1 MTQLLPI
8 ELAPKPGNA
17 IDRPATF
24 KGPGV
29 EDASLGQDDDVPVG
43 KSFSEAL
50 EQAKLSGQ
58 SDEADNLPPQSDTV
72 ETDTKLQPEE
82 DVAQSD
88 FAVAPAALQEDA
100 EDTPK
105 ATVQTE
111 LANDKRLPNVHS
123 ATASDSTKMPPQR
136 VSQAADTQSPNPS
149 DAQEAQDVQPKAQV
163 TVRETD
169 STQKI
174 RSPQGTIGAIMKA
187 SLAPTVGEEVDGA
200 KSSVP
205 QNQEQA
211 GPGEKPKM
219 PSSDP
224 AKKSEAPLRALSSN
238 TAPKA
243 AKVPT
248 EQCQRPAE
256 PAKSDVL
263 ARQTSPVS
271 QPQAGVAAATNAKVE
286 MPETRAKKPEVQT
299 TSATDGKST
308 DVVTTEQV
316 LKRRNANG
324 HSQIASQS
332 ISSPK
337 PTDGTLTAPNN
348 SLESVAVLTASGDAG
363 DSALGGIDAARAV
376 RSEASQP
383 FFVRTAA
390 MAPQQQAAN
399 IGAQIADVARQGQP
413 GQIELR
419 LNPEELGRLKMT
431 FEGNETSMI
440 VTITAERPET
450 SELMRRHIEQ
460 LAREM
465 AANGFENVQFKF
477 AQERS
482 ADGQT
487 TDGNTH
493 HGPNSSQDPAPSSD
507 TSPTSS
513 KTTAHGPSPI
523 IGAGLD
529 LRI

>member
-8 ELAPKPGNA
+8 EMAPKPGNA
-17 IDRPATF
+17 SDRPATF
-24 KGPGV
+24 KGLGV

-50 EQAKLSGQ
+50 EQEKMSG
-58 SDEADNLPPQSDTV
+58 EADHLPPQSNTV

-105 ATVQTE
+105 ATAQSE
-111 LANDKRLPNVHS
+111 PANDRRLPNVQS
-123 ATASDSTKMPPQR
+123 ATASDPTKMQPQR
-136 VSQAADTQSPNPS
+136 TSQAADTQSPNPS

-163 TVRETD
+163 TIKETNR
-169 STQKI
+169 TQTI

-187 SLAPTVGEEVDGA
+187 SLAPANGEEADGA

-205 QNQEQA
+205 QNPKQA
-211 GPGEKPKM
+211 GPGEKPNM
-219 PSSDP
+219 QGSDP
-224 AKKSEAPLRALSSN
+224 AKKPEAPLRAIASN

-243 AKVPT
+243 ATTPT
-248 EQCQRPAE
+248 EQSQGPAE
-256 PAKSDVL
+256 PAKSEVL

-271 QPQAGVAAATNAKVE
+271 QPQAGVAMATTAKVE
-286 MPETRAKKPEVQT
+286 MPETRAKNPEART
-299 TSATDGKST
+299 TRATDAKST
-308 DVVTTEQV
+308 DVATTEQV

-324 HSQIASQS
+324 HSPIASQS

-337 PTDGTLTAPNN
+337 PTDSILTAPNN
-348 SLESVAVLTASGDAG
+348 SLESVAVLAASGDAG
-363 DSALGGIDAARAV
+363 DSALGGIDAGRAV
-376 RSEASQP
+376 RNEASQP
-383 FFVRTAA
+383 FFARTAA
-390 MAPQQQAAN
+390 MAPQQQAAS

-440 VTITAERPET
+440 VTIAAERPET

-465 AANGFENVQFKF
+465 AANGFENVQFQF
-477 AQERS
+477 AQEQS

-487 TDGNTH
+487 TDENTH
-493 HGPNSSQDPAPSSD
+493 HGPNSPQDPAPSSD

>member
-8 ELAPKPGNA
+8 DVGPKPGNA
-17 IDRPATF
+17 IDKPATN
-24 KGPGV
+24 KVPSV
-29 EDASLGQDDDVPVG
+29 QDVSLGQDEGVPVG
-43 KSFSEAL
+43 KSFSETL
-50 EQAKLSGQ
+50 EQEKKLSREG
-58 SDEADNLPPQSDTV
+58 DGGLPQTDTS
-72 ETDTKLQPEE
+72 ETDVKLQPEE
-82 DVAQSD
+82 DVTQSNL
-88 FAVAPAALQEDA
+88 AVSPATPQEDGA
-100 EDTPK
+100 DTPK
-105 ATVQTE
+105 ASVPNERTSGKE
-111 LANDKRLPNVHS
+111 LPNVHS
-123 ATASDSTKMPPQR
+123 ATGSDPTKMQPQR
-136 VSQAADTQSPNPS
+136 VSRAADTQSPNPS
-149 DAQEAQDVQPKAQV
+149 DAQEAQDIQPKAQV
-163 TVRETD
+163 IVKETD
-169 STQKI
+169 STRKI

-187 SLAPTVGEEVDGA
+187 SLASANGEEADGA
-200 KSSVP
+200 KSSVT
-205 QNQEQA
+205 QNPKQA
-211 GPGEKPKM
+211 GPGEKPNM
-219 PSSDP
+219 PGSDP
-224 AKKSEAPLRALSSN
+224 AKKPETPLRALASN

-243 AKVPT
+243 AKIPT
-248 EQCQRPAE
+248 EQSQGPAE

-271 QPQAGVAAATNAKVE
+271 QPQPGVAMATTAKVE
-286 MPETRAKKPEVQT
+286 MPETRTKNPEVRT
-299 TSATDGKST
+299 TRATDAKST

-324 HSQIASQS
+324 HSPIASQS

-348 SLESVAVLTASGDAG
+348 SLESVAVLTASGDAV
-363 DSALGGIDAARAV
+363 DSALGGIDAGRAV

-383 FFVRTAA
+383 FFSRTAA
-390 MAPQQQAAN
+390 MAPQQQAAS

-440 VTITAERPET
+440 VTIAAERPET

-465 AANGFENVQFKF
+465 AASGFENVQFQF
-477 AQERS
+477 AQEQS

-487 TDGNTH
+487 TDENTH
-493 HGPNSSQDPAPSSD
+493 HGHNSSKDPAPSSD